1 MSRKANYNNEQESV
15 EIEPERLLVHKLVDS
30 SKAQRTKAIERLKSW
45 INARTLNSASFFTYD
60 DLIKIWKGLYYNMW
74 MADKPI
80 LQEQLATEIS
90 SWIHEFRDND
100 QACLYIDAGFATFPR
115 EWWGIDRWRLSKFM
129 TFVRYFLRESFM
141 FLKNLKWLKAD
152 VLKFTKMLRQNVL
165 SANGNRSCDG
175 LKLHVTDIY
184 LEELAQV
191 AGVVLKPK
199 RLILLLSP
207 FFNILKTSDN
217 EVLVKHVYKNLFI
230 QIIQFSDVGIDPEAE
245 EEMEAIQAF
254 GRQAIEEE
262 METNNENDEQEEIAL
277 QFDYKLL
284 SAKLVK
290 VAKVENC
297 KQRNR
302 KQIYELA
309 RKFDALSR
317 GIYPL
322 SDERLPEVFE
332 SNRLSCEVDVNT
344 LREFQKD
351 LGELGHKKKSK
362 TKPEEIDQLLEKY
375 DIKKRRKKHR
385 GKGGSKKKQ
394 QQKNG
399 DDQ

>member
-1 MSRKANYNNEQESV
+1 MPRKSNDDHEQELT
-15 EIEPERLLVHKLVDS
+15 ELEPERILVHKLVDS

-45 INARTLNSASFFTYD
+45 INARTLNPTSFFTYD

-80 LQEQLATEIS
+80 LQDQLATQIS

-100 QACLYIDAGFATFPR
+100 QARLYIDAGFATFAR

-129 TFVRYFLRESFM
+129 TFVRYFLRESCV
-141 FLKNLKWLKAD
+141 FLKNLKWFKAD
-152 VLKFTKMLRQNVL
+152 ILKFTKMLRQNVL

-175 LKLHVTDIY
+175 LKLHITDIY
-184 LEELAQV
+184 LEELAQI
-191 AGVVLKPK
+191 GGIELKPK
-199 RLILLLSP
+199 KLILLLSP
-207 FFNILKTSDN
+207 FFNIIKTSEN
-217 EVLVKHVYKNLFI
+217 EVLIKHVYKNLFLP
-230 QIIQFSDVGIDPEAE
+230 IIQYSDVGIDPDAE
-245 EEMEAIQAF
+245 QEMETIQPF

-262 METNNENDEQEEIAL
+262 MEINNENEQQYDTVL

-284 SAKLVK
+284 SEKLIK
-290 VAKVENC
+290 IAKVDSC

-332 SNRLSCEVDVNT
+332 SNRLSCEVDINT
-344 LREFQKD
+344 LRELQKD
-351 LGELGHKKKSK
+351 LGELSHKKKNA
-362 TKPEEIDQLLEKY
+362 THPEEIEQLLEKY
-375 DIKKRRKKHR
+375 DAVKKHRKKHR
-385 GKGGSKKKQ
+385 GKGGSKKKTQ
-394 QQKNG
+394 NNQ
-399 DDQ
+399 

>member
-1 MSRKANYNNEQESV
+1 
-15 EIEPERLLVHKLVDS
+15 
-30 SKAQRTKAIERLKSW
+30 
-45 INARTLNSASFFTYD
+45 
-60 DLIKIWKGLYYNMW
+60 
-74 MADKPI
+74 
-80 LQEQLATEIS
+80 
-90 SWIHEFRDND
+90 
-100 QACLYIDAGFATFPR
+100 
-115 EWWGIDRWRLSKFM
+115 
-129 TFVRYFLRESFM
+129 
-141 FLKNLKWLKAD
+141 
-152 VLKFTKMLRQNVL
+152 
-165 SANGNRSCDG
+165 
-175 LKLHVTDIY
+175 
-184 LEELAQV
+184 
-191 AGVVLKPK
+191 
-199 RLILLLSP
+199 
-207 FFNILKTSDN
+207 
-217 EVLVKHVYKNLFI
+217 
-230 QIIQFSDVGIDPEAE
+230 
-245 EEMEAIQAF
+245 
-254 GRQAIEEE
+254 
-262 METNNENDEQEEIAL
+262 
-277 QFDYKLL
+277 
-284 SAKLVK
+284 
-290 VAKVENC
+290 AKVENC